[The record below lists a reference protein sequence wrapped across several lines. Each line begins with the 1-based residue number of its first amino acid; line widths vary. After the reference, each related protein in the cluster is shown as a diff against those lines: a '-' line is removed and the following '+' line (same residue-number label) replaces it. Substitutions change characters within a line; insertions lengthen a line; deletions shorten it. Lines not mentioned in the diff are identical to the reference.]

1 MRALTEVTADLD
13 VFLSAY
19 LPSESREVVEMNA
32 SFIRSR
38 VEAIRNALSGELE
51 EDFDRTFVVDED
63 LLHHEPV
70 TDAGRTLASVEAF
83 TGAFMIALFVLV
95 FGRKIIR

>member
-1 MRALTEVTADLD
+1 MRALAEVTADLD

-19 LPSESREVVEMNA
+19 LPSVSREVVEMNA

-51 EDFDRTFVVDED
+51 EDFDRTFVVDEE

-70 TDAGRTLASVEAF
+70 TDAGRAVASVEAF

-95 FGRKIIR
+95 FGRKMIR

>member
-1 MRALTEVTADLD
+1 MRALAEVTADLD

-19 LPSESREVVEMNA
+19 LPSVSRDVVEMNA
-32 SFIRSR
+32 SF
-38 VEAIRNALSGELE
+38 RNALSGELE
-51 EDFDRTFVVDED
+51 EDFDRTFVVDEE

-70 TDAGRTLASVEAF
+70 TDAGRAVASVEAF

-95 FGRKIIR
+95 FGRKMIR